1 MPRETR
7 SDHYRGRAGSTT
19 DREERPPS
27 SLVKPGELIDQSNLV
42 LALDAR
48 MGLTLDG
55 SNVSAWA
62 DQSDQ
67 DNHLS
72 QGTASKQPTK
82 VIDSGYVGVEFDG
95 TDDRLENRAF
105 SGVTAG
111 EELTFFFVGRLKTA
125 GAFTDWVFSV
135 SDVLDTNNQGM
146 QFLQNSLSGGRFE
159 FQHNGQAG
167 VKINSDAT
175 KHVFT
180 FTGQTT
186 LTEMFIDGVSVAT
199 DTTPTITLRDIVHAV
214 LGARPDDTNPG
225 DCVVNSWLIYNT
237 LLSAGDRDTV
247 EASLGG
253 VWGITI

>member
-1 MPRETR
+1 MSLARRMGPAGIR
-7 SDHYRGRAGSTT
+7 RGVRVSGGVQ
-19 DREERPPS
+19 
-27 SLVKPGELIDQSNLV
+27 LVKPWEAINEANLV

-55 SNVSAWA
+55 SDVSAWA

-67 DNHLS
+67 DNHHS
-72 QGTASKQPTK
+72 QATSSKQPSK
-82 VIDSGYVGVEFDG
+82 VTDGGYTGIEFDG

-125 GAFTDWVFSV
+125 GAFTDWIFSV
-135 SDVLDTNNQGM
+135 SDALDTNNQGM

-186 LTEMFIDGVSVAT
+186 LTEMFIDGVSAAT
-199 DTTPTITLRDIVHAV
+199 DTAPTIALRDIVHAV
-214 LGARPDDTNPG
+214 LGSRPDDTNPG
-225 DCVVNSWLIYNT
+225 NVVAHSWLIYNT

-247 EASLGG
+247 EASLGD
-253 VWGITI
+253 VWGVTI